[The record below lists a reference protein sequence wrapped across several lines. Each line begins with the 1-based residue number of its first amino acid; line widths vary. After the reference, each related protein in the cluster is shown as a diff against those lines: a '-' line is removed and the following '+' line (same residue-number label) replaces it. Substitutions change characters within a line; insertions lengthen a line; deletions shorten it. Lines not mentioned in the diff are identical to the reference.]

1 MAFFNVIGDVDNCTI
16 RDNDADF
23 RSGAVI
29 VDGRSSIDFF
39 NATIRDNRGRHGI
52 VLLRSST
59 ITDFDFCTFERNRG
73 IDVGVARVV
82 GVALVRFVECL
93 FVWNFGER
101 FANEISVTSRG
112 QVILYGSSIY
122 GDSSNLAFLQY
133 LMNPNRPESELDS
146 FDLPIA
152 GVASVTMKASLH
164 VLDCLVSGHIGQM
177 GAIYASG
184 ATNVFTSRSKFEN
197 NTALFGAGL
206 YVNAERGGVATIDDT
221 RFVSNV
227 ARFGGA
233 LVIAGNGSYTIDLCT
248 FRNNTALYGGAIWGD
263 YTSFTLG
270 GQPTCPHANAGSR
283 VSILTSK

>member
-1 MAFFNVIGDVDNCTI
+1 MDNCI
-16 RDNDADF
+16 ISDNDADF
-23 RSGAVI
+23 RFGAVI

-52 VLLRSST
+52 VLIRSFAT
-59 ITDFDFCTFERNRG
+59 TDFDFCSFERNQG

-82 GVALVRFVECL
+82 GIALVRFVECF
-93 FVWNFGER
+93 FVQNFGQR

-112 QVILYGSSIY
+112 QVILYRSFIY
-122 GDSSNLAFLQY
+122 GDSSNSAFLQY
-133 LMNPNRPESELDS
+133 LRDPSRPESELDS

-152 GVASVTMKASLH
+152 GVASVTVKASLY
-164 VLDCLVSGHIGQM
+164 VLDCLVSGHIGQR

-184 ATNVFTSRSKFEN
+184 ATRVFTSQSEFEN
-197 NTALFGAGL
+197 NTALFGAGV
-206 YVNAERGGVATIDDT
+206 YVNGERGGVATIDDT
-221 RFVSNV
+221 KFVSNV

-263 YTSFTLG
+263 DSSLTLG
-270 GQPTCPHANAGSR
+270 GQPTCPRANAGSR